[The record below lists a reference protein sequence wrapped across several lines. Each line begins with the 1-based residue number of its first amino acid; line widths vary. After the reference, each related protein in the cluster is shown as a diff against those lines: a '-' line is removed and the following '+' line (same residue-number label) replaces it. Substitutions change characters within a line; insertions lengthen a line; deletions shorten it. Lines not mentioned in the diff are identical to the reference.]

1 MFKYE
6 SEMIPVLVEN
16 LSKIFNTEYITTE
29 FSTGNGVADL
39 VFSTEM
45 NEEKLF
51 LNDYGMMSLFVRL
64 FQQNKMLNS
73 ELLYENCFDK
83 TRLKKLLN
91 YLEGDDFICID
102 GYKITRTRKYKSHTQ
117 NLFSVEAKLKDWKS
131 GFYQAMRYKFFSHKS
146 YLAYPKQYIHRVD
159 LELLKENNIGLISVE
174 LDNIEFVFKPKNE
187 KPQDITSY
195 FFLSELFAKEIRKKP
210 VHNMFGKCGAFILS

>member
-1 MFKYE
+1 MFRYE

-16 LSKIFNTEYITTE
+16 LSRVFNTEYITTE

-39 VFSTEM
+39 VFTTEM
-45 NEEKLF
+45 NDEKLF

-64 FQQNKMLNS
+64 FQQNQMLNL
-73 ELLYENCFDK
+73 ELLYENSFDK
-83 TRLKKLLN
+83 NRLKKLLN
-91 YLEGDDFICID
+91 CLEGGDFICIEGD
-102 GYKITRTRKYKSHTQ
+102 KITRTRKYKSHTR

-174 LDNIEFVFKPKNE
+174 LDNIELVFKPKTE
-187 KPQDITSY
+187 KPKDVTSY
-195 FFLSELFAKEIRKKP
+195 FYLSELFAIEIRKKA
-210 VHNMFGKCGAFILS
+210 CA